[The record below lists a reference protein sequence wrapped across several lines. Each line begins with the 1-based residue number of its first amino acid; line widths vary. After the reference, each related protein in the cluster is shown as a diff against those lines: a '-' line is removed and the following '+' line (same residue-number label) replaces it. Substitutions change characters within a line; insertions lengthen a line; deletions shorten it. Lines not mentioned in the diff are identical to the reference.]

1 MKINPLVKL
10 IETQLSETSDMS
22 ERVPEFIR
30 KIVDLHVLQIS
41 HRGHI
46 PLDFMD
52 EVISEIETE
61 VIEIY
66 RKKTYGFL
74 SLEEYRRH
82 KFPQL
87 DDN

>member
-1 MKINPLVKL
+1 MMMNTLVKL
-10 IETQLSETSDMS
+10 IETQLRETNDMKES
-22 ERVPEFIR
+22 VPDFVR
-30 KIVDLHVLQIS
+30 KIVDLHLLQLS
-41 HRGHI
+41 NHGHI
-46 PLDFMD
+46 PLDFVE
-52 EVISEIETE
+52 EVVSEVESE

-82 KFPQL
+82 KFPQA